1 MFMDS
6 IKIIAFKN
14 IQRCSMTIPVEVTI
28 KCSSCFYTILH
39 VLIIAKYMIKIHF
52 TYPSRWM
59 LFLQALCMH
68 PCHEEHRGQT
78 KPSGLNWNKII
89 NQIKST
95 YINIYAVCREGIF
108 ISLSIHLRL
117 ILTEACDNYDVHAHD
132 GTRPLLG
139 PHLRLSW
146 KSFIQPIDLF
156 TYLLRKD
163 FICSLQWS
171 R

>member
-1 MFMDS
+1 MDS

-14 IQRCSMTIPVEVTI
+14 IQRYSMTIPVELTI

-117 ILTEACDNYDVHAHD
+117 ILTEACDNYDVVCTCTWWYTPPSWPPFTIILKEFYTTD
-132 GTRPLLG
+132 WFI
-139 PHLRLSW
+139 HL
-146 KSFIQPIDLF
+146 P
-156 TYLLRKD
+156 T
-163 FICSLQWS
+163 
-171 R
+171 